1 MEETRMTLG
10 SEDVTGKP
18 EPVCWPGPRPEYPFC
33 PKPEEEKE
41 EPSES
46 EENPGLSVADM
57 AAMGCFTQTLPDR
70 VPNPYFVPR
79 RICGNEN
86 WKDELKRYR
95 QIAKDI
101 LQIYVKNGLTK
112 NDIDYVANLVALAVN
127 DRPLTKEYV
136 DGIKP

>member
-18 EPVCWPGPRPEYPFC
+18 EPVCCPGPRPDNPFC
-33 PKPEEEKE
+33 PKPE

-57 AAMGCFTQTLPDR
+57 AAMGYFSRPNTF
-70 VPNPYFVPR
+70 PNPYFVPR

-86 WKDELKRYR
+86 WKDEIKRYR

-101 LQIYVKNGLTK
+101 LQIYVHNGLTK
-112 NDIDYVANLVALAVN
+112 NDIEYVANLVALAVN
-127 DRPLTKEYV
+127 DRPLTQEYV